1 MVERN
6 KKMNTK
12 HKKGMVAECYAKA
25 WLLENFNCMIY
36 TPENGLGPIDII
48 ARYKDGS
55 VRYFDVKSVSRR
67 NDKNKSLINRGSKDK
82 KIEIMYVNLKTKE
95 VRIKKT
101 RVKKRKLKK
110 NNNFH
115 EKW

>member
-1 MVERN
+1 
-6 KKMNTK
+6 MNVK
-12 HKKGMVAECYAKA
+12 HKKGIIAECYAKA
-25 WLLENFNCMIY
+25 WLLENFNCMVY

-67 NDKNKSLINRGSKDK
+67 KDKSLINRGPKDK
-82 KIEIMYVNLKTKE
+82 KIKIIYVNLKTKE
-95 VRIKKT
+95 VRIKKNG
-101 RVKKRKLKK
+101 KKRKKIK

>member
-1 MVERN
+1 
-6 KKMNTK
+6 MNVK
-12 HKKGMVAECYAKA
+12 HKKGMIAECYAKA

-48 ARYKDGS
+48 ARYKNGS

-67 NDKNKSLINRGSKDK
+67 KDKSLINRGSKDK
-82 KIEIMYVNLKTKE
+82 KIEIIYVNLKTKE
-95 VRIKKT
+95 VRIKKNG
-101 RVKKRKLKK
+101 KKRKKIK

>member
-1 MVERN
+1 
-6 KKMNTK
+6 MNVK
-12 HKKGMVAECYAKA
+12 HKKGIIAECYAKA
-25 WLLENFNCMIY
+25 WLLENFNCMVY

-67 NDKNKSLINRGSKDK
+67 KDKSLINRGSKDK
-82 KIEIMYVNLKTKE
+82 KIEIIYVNLKTKE
-95 VRIKKT
+95 VRIKKNG
-101 RVKKRKLKK
+101 KKRKQIN
-110 NNNFH
+110 NNNFY

>member
-1 MVERN
+1 
-6 KKMNTK
+6 MNVK
-12 HKKGMVAECYAKA
+12 HKKGIIAECYAKA
-25 WLLENFNCMIY
+25 WLLENFNCMVY

-67 NDKNKSLINRGSKDK
+67 KDKSLINRGSKDK
-82 KIEIMYVNLKTKE
+82 KIEIIYVNLKTKE
-95 VRIKKT
+95 VRIKKNG
-101 RVKKRKLKK
+101 KKRKKIK

>member
-1 MVERN
+1 
-6 KKMNTK
+6 MNVK
-12 HKKGMVAECYAKA
+12 HKKGIVAECYAKA
-25 WLLENFNCMIY
+25 WLLENFNCMVY

-48 ARYKDGS
+48 ARYKNGS

-67 NDKNKSLINRGSKDK
+67 KDKSLINRGSKDK
-82 KIEIMYVNLKTKE
+82 KIEIIYVNLKTKE
-95 VRIKKT
+95 VRIKKNG
-101 RVKKRKLKK
+101 KKRKKIK

>member
-1 MVERN
+1 
-6 KKMNTK
+6 MNVK
-12 HKKGMVAECYAKA
+12 HKKGIIAECYAKA
-25 WLLENFNCMIY
+25 WLLENFNCMVY

-67 NDKNKSLINRGSKDK
+67 KDKSLINRGSKDK
-82 KIEIMYVNLKTKE
+82 KIEIIYVNLKTKE
-95 VRIKKT
+95 VRIKKNG
-101 RVKKRKLKK
+101 KKRKKIK
-110 NNNFH
+110 NNNFY

>member
-1 MVERN
+1 
-6 KKMNTK
+6 MNVK
-12 HKKGMVAECYAKA
+12 HKKGIIAECYAKA
-25 WLLENFNCMIY
+25 WLLENFNCMVY

-48 ARYKDGS
+48 ARYKNGS

-67 NDKNKSLINRGSKDK
+67 KDKSLINRGSKDK
-82 KIEIMYVNLKTKE
+82 KIEIIYVNLKTKE
-95 VRIKKT
+95 VRIKKNG
-101 RVKKRKLKK
+101 KKRKKIK